1 MSIYLWN
8 RLGAIPGCLGNYY
21 FQGQDGKE
29 FFDCL
34 MRDYCKNYTI
44 TYEGKRW
51 DEPELKGYE
60 IPREEF
66 EAMIDNIK
74 ELPDEEWA
82 DYLDCMTD
90 PHTIVAPRNEFHLL
104 EEFKDKQWV
113 IKGLEEYLNHEFY
126 IPTFRQFND
135 EPLIRKKL
143 NTIYLRWS

>member
-8 RLGAIPGCLGNYY
+8 RLGAIPGSLGNYY

-34 MRDYCKNYTI
+34 MRDYCRNYTI

-74 ELPDEEWA
+74 ELSDEDWN
-82 DYLDCMTD
+82 DYLGYMAD
-90 PHTIVAPRNEFHLL
+90 PTTIVAPRNEFHLL

-126 IPTFRQFND
+126 LPSFVPTTLR
-135 EPLIRKKL
+135 PLQKVQPNI
-143 NTIYLRWS
+143 IYLRWS

>member
-8 RLGAIPGCLGNYY
+8 TLGAIPGSLGNYY

-29 FFDCL
+29 FFNCL
-34 MRDYCKNYTI
+34 MRDYCRNYTI
-44 TYEGKRW
+44 IYEGERRR
-51 DEPELKGYE
+51 EPELKGYK

-66 EAMIDNIK
+66 EAMIENIK
-74 ELPDEEWA
+74 ELSDEDWNNYLGYMA
-82 DYLDCMTD
+82 DPT
-90 PHTIVAPRNEFHLL
+90 TIVAPRNEFHLL

-135 EPLIRKKL
+135 RPLERKKL

>member
-1 MSIYLWN
+1 MSIVLWN
-8 RLGAIPGCLGNYY
+8 SLGSVPGSLGNYY

-44 TYEGKRW
+44 IYKGKRW

-66 EAMIDNIK
+66 KKMIDNIK
-74 ELPDEEWA
+74 ELSDEDWN
-82 DYLDCMTD
+82 DYLGYMAD
-90 PHTIVAPRNEFHLL
+90 PTTIVAPRNEFHLL

-126 IPTFRQFND
+126 LPSFVPTTLR
-135 EPLIRKKL
+135 PLQKVQPKI
-143 NTIYLRWS
+143 IYLRWS

>member
-1 MSIYLWN
+1 MSIVLWN
-8 RLGAIPGCLGNYY
+8 RLGAVPGSLGNYY

-34 MRDYCKNYTI
+34 MRDYCRNYTI
-44 TYEGKRW
+44 TYEGKRRC
-51 DEPELKGYE
+51 EPEIKGYK

-74 ELPDEEWA
+74 ELSDEDWN
-82 DYLDCMTD
+82 DYLGYMAD
-90 PHTIVAPRNEFHLL
+90 PTTIVAPRNEFHLL

-126 IPTFRQFND
+126 IPSFVPTTIR
-135 EPLIRKKL
+135 PLKKTKL
-143 NTIYLRWS
+143 NTIYLQWS

>member
-1 MSIYLWN
+1 MSIVLWN
-8 RLGAIPGCLGNYY
+8 TLGAIPGSLGNYY

-29 FFDCL
+29 FFNCL
-34 MRDYCKNYTI
+34 MRDYCRNYTI
-44 TYEGKRW
+44 IYEGERRR
-51 DEPELKGYE
+51 EPELKGYK

-66 EAMIDNIK
+66 EAMIENIK
-74 ELPDEEWA
+74 ELSDEDWNNYVGYMA
-82 DYLDCMTD
+82 DPT
-90 PHTIVAPRNEFHLL
+90 TIVAPRNEFHLL

-135 EPLIRKKL
+135 RPLERKKL

>member
-1 MSIYLWN
+1 MSIVLWN
-8 RLGAIPGCLGNYY
+8 TLGSTPGSLGNYY

-34 MRDYCKNYTI
+34 MRDYCKNYII
-44 TYEGKRW
+44 TYKGKRRC
-51 DEPELKGYE
+51 EPEIKGYE

-66 EAMIDNIK
+66 KAMIENIK
-74 ELPDEEWA
+74 ELSDEDWNNYLGYMA
-82 DYLDCMTD
+82 DPT
-90 PHTIVAPRNEFHLL
+90 TIVAPRNEFHLL

-135 EPLIRKKL
+135 EPLKRKKL

>member
-8 RLGAIPGCLGNYY
+8 RLGAIPGSLGNYY

-34 MRDYCKNYTI
+34 MRDYCRNYTI

-74 ELPDEEWA
+74 ELSDEDWNNYLGYMA
-82 DYLDCMTD
+82 DPT
-90 PHTIVAPRNEFHLL
+90 TIVAPRNEFHLL

-126 IPTFRQFND
+126 LPSFVPTTLR
-135 EPLIRKKL
+135 PLQKVQPNI
-143 NTIYLRWS
+143 IYLRWS

>member
-1 MSIYLWN
+1 MSIVLWN
-8 RLGAIPGCLGNYY
+8 TLGSTTGSLGNYY

-34 MRDYCKNYTI
+34 MRDYCRNYTI

-51 DEPELKGYE
+51 DEPELKGYK

-66 EAMIDNIK
+66 EAMIENIK
-74 ELPDEEWA
+74 ELSDEDWNNYLGYMA
-82 DYLDCMTD
+82 DPT
-90 PHTIVAPRNEFHLL
+90 TIVAPRNEFHLL

-126 IPTFRQFND
+126 LPSFVPTTLR
-135 EPLIRKKL
+135 PLEKVQPSI
-143 NTIYLRWS
+143 IYLRWS